1 MCRPSGYGFW
11 AVLVWKRVWNLLV
24 GVVGVYERIYHVNSK
39 CGEREIWEF
48 QINFKKSFL
57 LAF

>member
-1 MCRPSGYGFW
+1 MPP
-11 AVLVWKRVWNLLV
+11 LRVWFLRRFGLETGMELLV